1 MAGVAVS
8 PASLLDVI
16 AEIAEISA
24 NTGVF
29 KKDCADLARRVCLLT
44 HLVEEIRD
52 SPQTPKEGE
61 SDASSSLVSCECD
74 WWSDLVVGLQ
84 AAKRLL
90 SAATCFQARE
100 SSEGAAKRISF
111 QFQCVTWKLEK
122 ALGNLPYDRYDIS
135 DEVREHVELARLQL
149 RRAMQRYG
157 SLNSKKF
164 STALSEP
171 MEKDASRKLTEKL
184 VCIPET
190 IHSNIPS
197 SDEKKLESPPRR
209 KSSSA
214 SLAFFLSKDADIE
227 RLEKAITKTNDDDSK
242 KTDIREVLHTKM
254 DRLREPEMPQ
264 DSAETRKLC
273 SHSKLRPQK
282 PHLSVVH

>member
-52 SPQTPKEGE
+52 SPQTPTEEE

-100 SSEGAAKRISF
+100 SSVSILNECYRIHEGFARFGI
-111 QFQCVTWKLEK
+111 QC
-122 ALGNLPYDRYDIS
+122 S
-135 DEVREHVELARLQL
+135 
-149 RRAMQRYG
+149 G
-157 SLNSKKF
+157 STLY
-164 STALSEP
+164 
-171 MEKDASRKLTEKL
+171 
-184 VCIPET
+184 I
-190 IHSNIPS
+190 
-197 SDEKKLESPPRR
+197 
-209 KSSSA
+209 
-214 SLAFFLSKDADIE
+214 
-227 RLEKAITKTNDDDSK
+227 ITT
-242 KTDIREVLHTKM
+242 
-254 DRLREPEMPQ
+254 
-264 DSAETRKLC
+264 
-273 SHSKLRPQK
+273 
-282 PHLSVVH
+282 